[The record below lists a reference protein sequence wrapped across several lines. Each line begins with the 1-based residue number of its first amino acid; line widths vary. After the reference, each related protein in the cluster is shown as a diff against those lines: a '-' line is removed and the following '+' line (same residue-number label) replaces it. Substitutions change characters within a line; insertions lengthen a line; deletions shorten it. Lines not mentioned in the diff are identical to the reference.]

1 MKIRSTIL
9 IDKAKV
15 PFSLPTGPGM
25 KSSGGTKSERP
36 TQKTPSGGR
45 QDGRGADARARS
57 PARKLERT
65 MEHGRTEGMKE
76 GKEGR
81 KEGENK
87 REGRRENEGRKI
99 IRPTCIQTE
108 RRSLYVIGWNRRE
121 RERAGRDRDV
131 AATKRRRVPLLHAR
145 AQEGRRL
152 RSDSRPIKL

>member
-1 MKIRSTIL
+1 MKIRSTTL
-9 IDKAKV
+9 IDKV

-25 KSSGGTKSERP
+25 KSNGGTKSERP

-45 QDGRGADARARS
+45 QDGRGEDARARS

-81 KEGENK
+81 NEGENK

-108 RRSLYVIGWNRRE
+108 RRSLYVIGWNRDGTDGDE
-121 RERAGRDRDV
+121 
-131 AATKRRRVPLLHAR
+131 AATTKKTPLLHAPSR
-145 AQEGRRL
+145 AEP
-152 RSDSRPIKL
+152 SN